1 MSLERVGIVS
11 LGAKIPER
19 VMENEEW
26 SQYVDTTDEWIR
38 TRTGI
43 ERRHIVAAEDTTA
56 SLAAEAARD
65 ALDRCGLCA
74 DDIDEIIVATDTP
87 EVYLPDTS
95 CFVQELLEARAIPS
109 FTLGGSGCA
118 GFVQALD
125 IAASRVRTCHDRILV
140 IGVEILSRIVSWEDR
155 SLCVLFGD
163 AAAAAVVGKEQISAE
178 LLSGVSGTDGSQ
190 SEILKLE
197 VGGTRTPVTAERAAR
212 GEHLALEMN
221 GREVFKQAVLRMSQ
235 ACNEALEQAGKVL
248 DDVDLVVPHQAN
260 LRIIKAVANNL
271 RVPMDRVYTNVQ
283 NYGNTGS
290 ASVPLALW
298 EAQTKG
304 VIKDGDLVLLTA
316 FGAGFHW
323 AAAVLQF

>member
-155 SLCVLFGD
+155 SLCVLFLQRAPAPGLRQRFE
-163 AAAAAVVGKEQISAE
+163 ASPSA
-178 LLSGVSGTDGSQ
+178 STSRRRPGGRVPRPVPGS
-190 SEILKLE
+190 SWPA
-197 VGGTRTPVTAERAAR
+197 RTAAR
-212 GEHLALEMN
+212 H
-221 GREVFKQAVLRMSQ
+221 GRSPVSTCSHRP
-235 ACNEALEQAGKVL
+235 G
-248 DDVDLVVPHQAN
+248 
-260 LRIIKAVANNL
+260 
-271 RVPMDRVYTNVQ
+271 
-283 NYGNTGS
+283 
-290 ASVPLALW
+290 
-298 EAQTKG
+298 
-304 VIKDGDLVLLTA
+304 
-316 FGAGFHW
+316 
-323 AAAVLQF
+323 